1 MSARPNVKPLMHWMI
16 YRHYTVRITERTTDR
31 VAGIMT
37 TPAGQAAFSYDP
49 IARIVHLPDKNIA
62 INEYGWEIET

>member
-1 MSARPNVKPLMHWMI
+1 MSDRAYVKPLMHWLI
-16 YRHYTVRITERTTDR
+16 YRHYTVRITERSPDH

-37 TPAGQAAFSYDP
+37 TPEGQINFSYDP
-49 IARIVHLPDKNIA
+49 VGRIIHLPEKSIA